1 MSRSLDYVGG
11 LKRKAV
17 AARSYRCSVS
27 SKSGTEFGGNRSF
40 QIEMPTIA
48 RSYADLANMC
58 LEYDII
64 SSGVKSTLCSSGYDV
79 INRMT
84 ISSGGGA
91 VIDDCQNLNLYY
103 NAVLAQNVSHEF
115 MRGYM
120 AEAAGHRGEVGSPL
134 GVDIPATRGTA
145 RKIRIPLLHSVATID
160 KLLPLAT
167 SSGLNF
173 TIYLE
178 DFKNAL
184 MSATADVP
192 ESGSG
197 ASLVAAVVNAAVDYK
212 ILNPRLVF
220 YVTELSPE
228 TEALLQQSVQ
238 PIGFNMNFTGL
249 ACTQGKKNV
258 TTEGSAGTTISQL
271 GFRYSSLNKI
281 TLLQRNP
288 TSALNVTQSQN
299 NRGWFGLTELS
310 FFINGTRY
318 PQQKMVGS
326 AENFGEFLT
335 ETFLSNNV
343 LANIYHN
350 SSLNNT
356 AQLTAIASAEADT
369 NSAAN
374 IKIRIDSTANALRQ
388 QIPANSRN
396 YESREG
402 VLAGGFYTT
411 GATLDTFNSATPGAA
426 NYGTFLVSY
435 SFENFKT
442 PADDS
447 GLYSGTS
454 TLGSTV
460 TAEMVHTSATTADLF
475 FFAECDKILSID
487 ALTQN
492 FVVSD

>member
-27 SKSGTEFGGNRSF
+27 SKSGTEFTSNQSF
-40 QIEMPTIA
+40 QIELPTIA

-58 LEYDII
+58 LEYEII
-64 SSGVKSTLCSSGYDV
+64 SSNGIGTLCSSGYDV

-120 AEAAGHRGEVGSPL
+120 AEVAGHRGEVGSPL
-134 GVDIPATRGTA
+134 GVDIPASTSNA
-145 RKIRIPLLHSVATID
+145 RKIRVPLLHSVATID

-184 MSATADVP
+184 MKANGTD
-192 ESGSG
+192 
-197 ASLVAAVVNAAVDYK
+197 AVDYK
-212 ILNPRLVF
+212 IRNPRLVF

-249 ACTQGKKNV
+249 ACTTDKK
-258 TTEGSAGTTISQL
+258 SASTGTMISQL

-281 TLLQRNP
+281 TLLQRN
-288 TSALNVTQSQN
+288 SANSLSTTQSQN

-318 PQQKMVGS
+318 PQQKMVGN

-356 AQLTAIASAEADT
+356 AQLTDVGEGTAMTDSEVAVGATATTFIAGRVNT
-369 NSAAN
+369 
-374 IKIRIDSTANALRQ
+374 LRQ
-388 QIPANSRN
+388 QIPKNSRN
-396 YESREG
+396 YESIDG
-402 VLAGGFYTT
+402 TLAAGFRTDQ
-411 GATLDTFNSATPGAA
+411 ATLETFNSETVGSSP
-426 NYGTFLVSY
+426 YGTFLVSY

-460 TAEMVHTSATTADLF
+460 TAEMVHIDGTGADLF
-475 FFAECDKILSID
+475 FYAECDKILSID

>member
-1 MSRSLDYVGG
+1 MAAMSRSLDFVGG

-17 AARSYRCSVS
+17 AARSYRCAVS
-27 SKSGTEFGGNRSF
+27 SKSGTEFRGNTSF
-40 QIEMPTIA
+40 QIELPTIA
-48 RSYADLANMC
+48 RSYADLTNMV
-58 LEYDII
+58 LEYDIKM
-64 SSGVKSTLCSSGYDV
+64 SSAVNASLCASGYDV

-91 VIDDCQNLNLYY
+91 VIDDCQHLNLYY

-120 AEAAGHRGEVGSPL
+120 AEVAGHRGDVGSPL
-134 GVDIPATRGTA
+134 GVELSATA
-145 RKIRIPLLHSVATID
+145 RTIRVPLLHSVATCD

-178 DFKNAL
+178 DAKNAL
-184 MSATADVP
+184 VQHASAFADYIIV
-192 ESGSG
+192 
-197 ASLVAAVVNAAVDYK
+197 
-212 ILNPRLVF
+212 NPRLVF

-238 PIGFNMNFTGL
+238 PIGFNLNFTGL
-249 ACTQGKKNV
+249 ACTTDKKQ
-258 TTEGSAGTTISQL
+258 TSGGALISQL
-271 GFRYSSLNKI
+271 GFRYSSLNKV
-281 TLLQRNP
+281 TLIQRHEGCNNIP
-288 TSALNVTQSQN
+288 TQLQN

-326 AENFGEFLT
+326 ANNFAKFLT
-335 ETFLSNNV
+335 ETYLSNNV

-350 SSLNNT
+350 SHINNT
-356 AQLTAIASAEADT
+356 APFTAITQAAGVNTAAGAVG
-369 NSAAN
+369 AAN
-374 IKIRIDSTANALRQ
+374 AAVNTLRNQ
-388 QIPANSRN
+388 VPVNCRN
-396 YESREG
+396 YEHLTG
-402 VLAGGFYTT
+402 KLAANFNAAPLV
-411 GATLDTFNSATPGAA
+411 ATLDKFNVAGAA
-426 NYGTFLVSY
+426 TATSGYGTFLVSY

-460 TAEMVHTSATTADLF
+460 TCEMYHSDSTNKADLF
-475 FFAECDKILSID
+475 FYAECDKILSVD
-487 ALTQN
+487 PLTLN

>member
-1 MSRSLDYVGG
+1 MAAMSRSLDFVGG

-17 AARSYRCSVS
+17 AARSYRCSIS
-27 SKSGTEFGGNRSF
+27 SKSGTEFTSNQSF
-40 QIEMPTIA
+40 QIELPTIA

-64 SSGVKSTLCSSGYDV
+64 SSAGIGTLCSSGYDV

-91 VIDDCQNLNLYY
+91 VVDDCQNLKLYY

-120 AEAAGHRGEVGSPL
+120 AEVAGHRGEVGSPL
-134 GVDIPATRGTA
+134 GVDIPASTSNA
-145 RKIRIPLLHSVATID
+145 RKIRVPLLHSVATID

-178 DFKNAL
+178 DYRNAL
-184 MSATADVP
+184 MKANATD
-192 ESGSG
+192 
-197 ASLVAAVVNAAVDYK
+197 AVDYK
-212 ILNPRLVF
+212 IRNPRLVF

-249 ACTQGKKNV
+249 ACTTDKKS
-258 TTEGSAGTTISQL
+258 TSIGTMISQL

-281 TLLQRNP
+281 TLLQRN
-288 TSALNVTQSQN
+288 SANSLATTQSQN

-326 AENFGEFLT
+326 VENFGEFLT

-356 AQLTAIASAEADT
+356 AQLADV
-369 NSAAN
+369 AA
-374 IKIRIDSTANALRQ
+374 
-388 QIPANSRN
+388 
-396 YESREG
+396 
-402 VLAGGFYTT
+402 
-411 GATLDTFNSATPGAA
+411 
-426 NYGTFLVSY
+426 
-435 SFENFKT
+435 
-442 PADDS
+442 
-447 GLYSGTS
+447 GL
-454 TLGSTV
+454 L
-460 TAEMVHTSATTADLF
+460 
-475 FFAECDKILSID
+475 
-487 ALTQN
+487 
-492 FVVSD
+492 

>member
-1 MSRSLDYVGG
+1 MSRSLDFVGG

-17 AARSYRCSVS
+17 AARSYRCAVS
-27 SKSGTEFGGNRSF
+27 SKSGTEFRGNTSF
-40 QIEMPTIA
+40 QIELPTIA
-48 RSYADLANMC
+48 RSYADLTNMV
-58 LEYDII
+58 LEYDIKM
-64 SSGVKSTLCSSGYDV
+64 SSATAASLCALGYGV

-120 AEAAGHRGEVGSPL
+120 AEVAGHRGDVGSPL
-134 GVDIPATRGTA
+134 GVALSQTA
-145 RKIRIPLLHSVATID
+145 RTIRVPLLHSVATCD

-173 TIYLE
+173 TVYLE
-178 DFKNAL
+178 DARNAL
-184 MSATADVP
+184 VRHSAEYD
-192 ESGSG
+192 
-197 ASLVAAVVNAAVDYK
+197 DY
-212 ILNPRLVF
+212 IITNPRLVF

-238 PIGFNMNFTGL
+238 PIGFNLNFTGL
-249 ACTQGKKNV
+249 ACTTDKK
-258 TTEGSAGTTISQL
+258 TQSGGALISQL

-281 TLLQRNP
+281 TLIQRHEDCNNQQLQ
-288 TSALNVTQSQN
+288 LQN

-318 PQQKMVGS
+318 PQQKMVAS
-326 AENFGEFLT
+326 ANNFAEFLT
-335 ETFLSNNV
+335 ETYLSNNV

-350 SSLNNT
+350 SHINNT
-356 AQLTAIASAEADT
+356 AALTAIAQAEGADT
-369 NSAAN
+369 AAGAVGAAN
-374 IKIRIDSTANALRQ
+374 AAVNTLRNQ
-388 QIPANSRN
+388 VPVNCRN
-396 YESREG
+396 YENLTG
-402 VLAGGFYTT
+402 KLAAAFNAST
-411 GATLDTFNSATPGAA
+411 ATLDAFNVADAATATSG
-426 NYGTFLVSY
+426 YGTFFVSY

-460 TAEMVHTSATTADLF
+460 TAEMYHSDATNKADLF
-475 FFAECDKILSID
+475 FYAECDKILSVD
-487 ALTQN
+487 PLTLN

>member
-1 MSRSLDYVGG
+1 MAAMSRSLDFVGG

-27 SKSGTEFGGNRSF
+27 SKSGTEFTSNQSF
-40 QIEMPTIA
+40 QIELPTIA

-58 LEYDII
+58 LEYEII
-64 SSGVKSTLCSSGYDV
+64 SSNGIGTLCSSGYDV

-91 VIDDCQNLNLYY
+91 VVDDCQNLNLYY

-120 AEAAGHRGEVGSPL
+120 AEVAGHRGEVGSPL
-134 GVDIPATRGTA
+134 GVDIPASTSNA
-145 RKIRIPLLHSVATID
+145 RKIRVPLLHSVATID

-178 DFKNAL
+178 DYRNAL
-184 MSATADVP
+184 MKADAT
-192 ESGSG
+192 S
-197 ASLVAAVVNAAVDYK
+197 AVDCK
-212 ILNPRLVF
+212 IRNPRLVF

-249 ACTQGKKNV
+249 ACTTDKKS
-258 TTEGSAGTTISQL
+258 TSIGTMISQL

-281 TLLQRNP
+281 TLLQRN
-288 TSALNVTQSQN
+288 SANSLATTQSQN

-326 AENFGEFLT
+326 VENFGEFLT

-356 AQLTAIASAEADT
+356 AQLTDVAATSAAGTTTANIGASAAAHT
-369 NSAAN
+369 NV
-374 IKIRIDSTANALRQ
+374 LRK

-396 YESREG
+396 YESVEG
-402 VLAGGFYTT
+402 TFAGTGFRTDQ
-411 GATLDTFNSATPGAA
+411 ATLDTFNDATPGSAP
-426 NYGTFLVSY
+426 YGTFLVSY

-460 TAEMVHTSATTADLF
+460 TAEMYHTDDSAADLF

>member
-1 MSRSLDYVGG
+1 MSRSLDFVGG

-17 AARSYRCSVS
+17 AARSYRCAVS
-27 SKSGTEFGGNRSF
+27 SKSGTEFRGNTSF
-40 QIEMPTIA
+40 QIELPTIA
-48 RSYADLANMC
+48 RSYADLTNMV
-58 LEYDII
+58 LEYDIKM
-64 SSGVKSTLCSSGYDV
+64 SSAQAASLCASGYDV

-91 VIDDCQNLNLYY
+91 VIDDCQHLNLYY

-120 AEAAGHRGEVGSPL
+120 AEVAGHRGDVGSPL
-134 GVDIPATRGTA
+134 GVALSEIA
-145 RKIRIPLLHSVATID
+145 RTIRVPLLHSVATCD

-178 DFKNAL
+178 DAKNAL
-184 MSATADVP
+184 VQHASTFADYIIV
-192 ESGSG
+192 
-197 ASLVAAVVNAAVDYK
+197 
-212 ILNPRLVF
+212 NPRLVF

-238 PIGFNMNFTGL
+238 PIGFNLNFTGL
-249 ACTQGKKNV
+249 ACTTDKKQ
-258 TTEGSAGTTISQL
+258 TSGGALISQL
-271 GFRYSSLNKI
+271 GFRYSSLNKV
-281 TLLQRNP
+281 TLIQRHEDCNNIP
-288 TSALNVTQSQN
+288 TQLQN

-326 AENFGEFLT
+326 ANNFAEFLT
-335 ETFLSNNV
+335 ETYLSNNV

-350 SSLNNT
+350 SHINNT
-356 AQLTAIASAEADT
+356 APLTAIVAPGAGTVAVND
-369 NSAAN
+369 AATATGEGV
-374 IKIRIDSTANALRQ
+374 RTAANALRNQ
-388 QIPANSRN
+388 VPVNCRN
-396 YESREG
+396 YENLTG
-402 VLAGGFYTT
+402 KLADAFNASPTVGN
-411 GATLDTFNSATPGAA
+411 ATLDKFNVAGAA
-426 NYGTFLVSY
+426 TATSGYGTFLVSY

-460 TAEMVHTSATTADLF
+460 TCEMYHSDTVNKADIF
-475 FFAECDKILSID
+475 FYAECDKILSVD
-487 ALTQN
+487 PLTLN

>member
-1 MSRSLDYVGG
+1 MSRSLDFVGG

-27 SKSGTEFGGNRSF
+27 SKSGTEFTSNQSF
-40 QIEMPTIA
+40 QIELPTIA

-64 SSGVKSTLCSSGYDV
+64 SSAGIGTLCSSGYDV

-120 AEAAGHRGEVGSPL
+120 AEVAGHRGENGSPL
-134 GVDIPATRGTA
+134 GVDIPATGGTA

-178 DFKNAL
+178 DYRNAL
-184 MSATADVP
+184 MTADDT
-192 ESGSG
+192 
-197 ASLVAAVVNAAVDYK
+197 AAVDYK
-212 ILNPRLVF
+212 IRNPRLVF

-249 ACTQGKKNV
+249 ACTQDKK
-258 TTEGSAGTTISQL
+258 AAAQGTHISQL
-271 GFRYSSLNKI
+271 GFRYSSLNKL
-281 TLLQRNP
+281 TLIQRNVAN
-288 TSALNVTQSQN
+288 ALQPAQSQN
-299 NRGWFGLTELS
+299 NRGWFGLEELS

-326 AENFGEFLT
+326 AVNFGEFLT

-356 AQLTAIASAEADT
+356 AQLDAVVQGTALT
-369 NSAAN
+369 NTTVAVGATT
-374 IKIRIDSTANALRQ
+374 STYAVGRVNALRK
-388 QIPANSRN
+388 QIPKNSRN
-396 YESREG
+396 YESLLGTLGASFR
-402 VLAGGFYTT
+402 TDQ
-411 GATLDTFNSATPGAA
+411 ATLETFNSGTPGSAP
-426 NYGTFLVSY
+426 YGTFLVSY

-460 TAEMVHTSATTADLF
+460 TAEVVHTNATGADLF
-475 FFAECDKILSID
+475 FFAECGKILSID

>member
-1 MSRSLDYVGG
+1 MAAMSRSLDFVGG

-27 SKSGTEFGGNRSF
+27 SKSGTEFTSNQSF

-58 LEYDII
+58 LEYEII
-64 SSGVKSTLCSSGYDV
+64 SSNGIGTLCSSGYDI

-120 AEAAGHRGEVGSPL
+120 AEVAGHRGEAGSPL
-134 GVDIPATRGTA
+134 GVDIPASTGTA
-145 RKIRIPLLHSVATID
+145 RKIRVPLLHSVATID

-184 MSATADVP
+184 MDANGTS
-192 ESGSG
+192 
-197 ASLVAAVVNAAVDYK
+197 AVDYK
-212 ILNPRLVF
+212 LRNPRIVF

-249 ACTQGKKNV
+249 ACTTDKKAAAV
-258 TTEGSAGTTISQL
+258 GTHISQL

-281 TLLQRNP
+281 TLLQRN
-288 TSALNVTQSQN
+288 TANALSTAQSQN
-299 NRGWFGLTELS
+299 NRGWFGLSELS

-326 AENFGEFLT
+326 SEDFGEFLT

-356 AQLTAIASAEADT
+356 AQLTTVAASDAAGT
-369 NSAAN
+369 TAAN
-374 IKIRIDSTANALRQ
+374 IGASAAAHANLLRT
-388 QIPANSRN
+388 QIPQNSRN
-396 YESREG
+396 YESIEG
-402 VLAGGFYTT
+402 TLAAGFRTDQ
-411 GATLDTFNSATPGAA
+411 ATLETFNSGTTGSAP
-426 NYGTFLVSY
+426 YGTFLVSY

-460 TAEMVHTSATTADLF
+460 TAEMVHIDDTAADLF
-475 FFAECDKILSID
+475 FYAECDKILSID
-487 ALTQN
+487 PLTQN